1 MPAYRLRTTAL
12 DEEGC
17 AAVHAATLGI
27 LEKTGVEVQHDAAL
41 ELLAGAGAKVDGTRV
56 RIPAALVDDA
66 LAAAP
71 RSITLTSRGET
82 GDLELAAGP
91 VYYGTGSDCLVS
103 LGPDT
108 RGRRQVSLQDVED
121 MAALQEHLPNIEF
134 VMSMAHPHELPA
146 TFAPAAQFAA
156 MLRGTS
162 KPLIMVPELAADLD
176 LFNEMAA
183 ACGSAGSWAI
193 YAMPTP
199 PLVHGEHSAAR
210 LIRCAELGVPMVYA
224 SATLQGATGPASRAG
239 QVVQTNAE
247 MLSGL
252 VIGELAAPGAP
263 FVYGVA
269 QGSMNPRTAHVV
281 YCAPESMAVQQA
293 SADLARFY
301 GLPTFG
307 YGGCSDSLALD
318 EQWAFEAGMT
328 LLTAAQAGVTLLHDI
343 GYVASGTA
351 SSYESV
357 VVLDELVG
365 WVKAYLDGVTV
376 DDVALAVDEIDAV
389 GPGGSHLARKYTR
402 QHMRDY
408 STPSLISQDQY
419 DAWQVRGGDTLLER
433 TAQKTRELREAL
445 RAYAPSEDAARAL
458 DALVDK
464 ARAALGEA

>member
-1 MPAYRLRTTAL
+1 MPEYRLRTIAL

-17 AAVHAATLGI
+17 SAIHAATLGI
-27 LEKTGVEVQHDAAL
+27 LAKTGVEVQHDGAL
-41 ELLAGAGAKVDGTRV
+41 ELLAGAGAAVDGTRV

-71 RSITLTSRGET
+71 RSVTLTSRDET
-82 GDLELAAGP
+82 GDLELKAGP
-91 VYYGTGSDCLVS
+91 VYYGTGSDCLVC
-103 LGPDT
+103 LGPHT
-108 RGRRQVSLQDVED
+108 RDRRQVSLADVEEL
-121 MAALQEHLPNIEF
+121 AALQQRLSNIEF

-146 TFAPAAQFAA
+146 SFAPAAQFAA

-162 KPLIMVPELAADLD
+162 KPLIMVPELATDID
-176 LFNEMAA
+176 LFSEMAA
-183 ACGSAGSWAI
+183 ACGSASSWAL

-210 LIRCAELGVPMVYA
+210 LIRCAELGVPIVYA

-239 QVVQTNAE
+239 QVVQTDAE

-252 VIGELAAPGAP
+252 VISQLAAPGAP

-281 YCAPESMAVQQA
+281 YCAPESMAIQQA

-328 LLTAAQAGVTLLHDI
+328 LVTAAQAGVTLLHDI

-365 WVKAYLDGVTV
+365 WVKAYLEGMTV

-408 STPSLISQDQY
+408 LPPHLISQDQY
-419 DAWQVRGGDTLLER
+419 DAWHARGGDTLLER
-433 TAQKTRELREAL
+433 TAQKTRELLEAP
-445 RAYAPSEDAARAL
+445 RAHRLTDDAAAAL
-458 DALVDK
+458 EGLVEK
-464 ARAALGEA
+464 ARAGLATD